1 MHIIPAAG
9 TASRFGGLPKY
20 LLPSNPEGKSLLS
33 LHIDA
38 SLRADI
44 GEIRIVVHPSMFQF
58 VSDLLSSKPNRIRLQ
73 RAETMTMT
81 ETIKSALQG
90 GVLDKS
96 CVITLPDTFN
106 TGMLSNDF
114 ATNLSHLNLGIN
126 SLLLWKM
133 DESKKGKLGQVSVN
147 NEENQVLDVIDK
159 DPNCNYPYFWGA
171 ISLATEL
178 IQELDI
184 NSQTISHNIKDYL
197 KTGLTIRAIKSNS
210 EYFDCGNFHDYK
222 KMLEMNN

>member
-1 MHIIPAAG
+1 
-9 TASRFGGLPKY
+9 
-20 LLPSNPEGKSLLS
+20 
-33 LHIDA
+33 
-38 SLRADI
+38 
-44 GEIRIVVHPSMFQF
+44 
-58 VSDLLSSKPNRIRLQ
+58 
-73 RAETMTMT
+73 
-81 ETIKSALQG
+81 
-90 GVLDKS
+90 
-96 CVITLPDTFN
+96 
-106 TGMLSNDF
+106 MLSNDF